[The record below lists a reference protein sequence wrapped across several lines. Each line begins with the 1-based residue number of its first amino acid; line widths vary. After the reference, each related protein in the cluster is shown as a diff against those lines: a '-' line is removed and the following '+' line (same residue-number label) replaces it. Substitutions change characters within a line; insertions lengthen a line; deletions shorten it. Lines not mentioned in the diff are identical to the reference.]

1 MKVGLSLL
9 LLAISY
15 TSSLVFNILHFS
27 FFTDTEID
35 SAHVGCTSSEEQPS
49 SNEDGAIERP
59 KPQLGG
65 NQSQEFGNTCR

>member
-1 MKVGLSLL
+1 MKVGLSLI

-35 SAHVGCTSSEEQPS
+35 SEQGGSQIENFVLNKAFTRHSKTS
-49 SNEDGAIERP
+49 
-59 KPQLGG
+59 
-65 NQSQEFGNTCR
+65 